1 MAKTSHSS
9 TFNSKTWNGK
19 YQEMESAGNRD
30 RVQEKNR
37 WLSKKGREITRL
49 TEKQWVKD
57 TKSAKERLETDSKG
71 KLSAARGNGA

>member
-1 MAKTSHSS
+1 MAKTSHIG

-30 RVQEKNR
+30 RVQQKNR

-57 TKSAKERLETDSKG
+57 TKKRQRET
-71 KLSAARGNGA
+71 GN

>member
-1 MAKTSHSS
+1 MAKTSHSG

-30 RVQEKNR
+30 RVQQKNR

-49 TEKQWVKD
+49 TEKQWVKH
-57 TKSAKERLETDSKG
+57 TKKRQRET
-71 KLSAARGNGA
+71 GN

>member
-1 MAKTSHSS
+1 MAKTSHSG

-30 RVQEKNR
+30 RVQQKNR

-49 TEKQWVKD
+49 TEKQWMKD
-57 TKSAKERLETDSKG
+57 TKKRQRET
-71 KLSAARGNGA
+71 GN

>member
-1 MAKTSHSS
+1 MAKTSHSG

-30 RVQEKNR
+30 RVQQKNR

-49 TEKQWVKD
+49 TEKQWAKD
-57 TKSAKERLETDSKG
+57 TKKRQRET
-71 KLSAARGNGA
+71 GN

>member
-1 MAKTSHSS
+1 MAKTSHSG
-9 TFNSKTWNGK
+9 TFSSKTWNGK

-57 TKSAKERLETDSKG
+57 TKKRQRET
-71 KLSAARGNGA
+71 GN

>member
-1 MAKTSHSS
+1 MAKTSHSG

-19 YQEMESAGNRD
+19 YQEMESAGNGD

-57 TKSAKERLETDSKG
+57 TKKRQIET
-71 KLSAARGNGA
+71 GN

>member
-1 MAKTSHSS
+1 MAKTSHSD
-9 TFNSKTWNGK
+9 TFSSKTWNGK

-57 TKSAKERLETDSKG
+57 TKERQRET
-71 KLSAARGNGA
+71 GN

>member
-1 MAKTSHSS
+1 MAKTSHSGI
-9 TFNSKTWNGK
+9 FNSKTWNGK

-49 TEKQWVKD
+49 TEKQWVKH
-57 TKSAKERLETDSKG
+57 TKKRQRET
-71 KLSAARGNGA
+71 GN

>member
-1 MAKTSHSS
+1 MAKTSHRG
-9 TFNSKTWNGK
+9 TFSSKTRNGK

-57 TKSAKERLETDSKG
+57 TKKRQRET
-71 KLSAARGNGA
+71 GN

>member
-1 MAKTSHSS
+1 MAKTSHSG
-9 TFNSKTWNGK
+9 TFSSKTWNGK

-57 TKSAKERLETDSKG
+57 TKKRHRET
-71 KLSAARGNGA
+71 GN